1 MDNKINVY
9 DEQGNA
15 HEVEVLD
22 IFNVEGYDKD
32 YILYT
37 NEKEIDDE
45 NIEAYVS
52 ILKEDNDN
60 YMLLTIEDDNEW
72 NAVHQAINEE
82 GDFDENVGWRI
93 LKNIKN

>member
-9 DEQGNA
+9 DEQGNV

-37 NEKEIDDE
+37 SNKEVDAD
-45 NIEAYVS
+45 NIEVYVS
-52 ILKEDNDN
+52 ILKEENGN
-60 YMLLTIEDDNEW
+60 YLLLNISDDNEW
-72 NAVHQAINEE
+72 NIVQQAINEM
-82 GDFDENVGWRI
+82 GDEENE
-93 LKNIKN
+93 